1 MTEKSEENLIIEDKF
16 FLIIDNK
23 GSRKFVNINMKK
35 TNISKKQIDLI
46 FFNNKYLNTFRDVT
60 TNNY

>member
-23 GSRKFVNINMKK
+23 GSRKFVNINIKK
-35 TNISKKQIDLI
+35 RIFQKNKLI
-46 FFNNKYLNTFRDVT
+46 
-60 TNNY
+60 